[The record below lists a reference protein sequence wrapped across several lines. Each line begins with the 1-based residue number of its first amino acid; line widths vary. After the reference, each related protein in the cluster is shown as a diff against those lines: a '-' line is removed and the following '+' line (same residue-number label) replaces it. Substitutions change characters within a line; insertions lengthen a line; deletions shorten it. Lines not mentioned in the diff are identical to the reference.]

1 MGSSFIKYR
10 DCGFW
15 SVDRF
20 IERLACEVAEA
31 IAKPMIED
39 WRAELAA
46 HWKLQATGNFDGWV
60 HLNLDEF
67 LTGEERRE
75 QLRKVVQT
83 VVGQHPRRDDPIR
96 QTGVLLL
103 QLLDGNLT
111 TDASSPLDYM
121 VDKKLHIRRNS
132 LRSERR

>member
-10 DCGFW
+10 DYGFW
-15 SVDRF
+15 SFDRF
-20 IERLACEVAEA
+20 IERLADEVAEA
-31 IAKPMIED
+31 IAKPTVED
-39 WRAELAA
+39 WRTELAA
-46 HWKLQATGNFDGWV
+46 HWKRQATGNFGGWV

-67 LTGEERRE
+67 VTGEERRE

-83 VVGQHPRRDDPIR
+83 VVDQHPPGDDPIR

-103 QLLDGNLT
+103 QLLDGNLM

-121 VDKKLHIRRNS
+121 VDEKAV
-132 LRSERR
+132 